1 MPADWSSFIKNVSDK
16 LSSQSI
22 KGPEDLADF
31 LTKQYTSATV
41 GKAQSPFGN
50 THQKG
55 QDSIMLAAFSKG
67 FKMLE
72 EERSPTFQEKLLNPL
87 YEKLDSPLPEINAS
101 DFIDKTDLDF
111 KKWSVEQGAG
121 IPDFTFS
128 QLFDTFPKYP
138 KDENELVD
146 KLADS
151 IISKFDGSAGYILW
165 INRLATRYEAALGK
179 KVLDKINEK
188 SKNILKRALVVG
200 DEVVATVNVN
210 ISDFYGFNFNNYRKE
225 DVEGTLVFIGTDPY
239 SNKKKYRI
247 KVKSTQKIV
256 EADEGS
262 ISRVIKST
270 DFSYKS
276 EVLTRKIFSEV
287 LTRKIF
293 QESHFNNPQKIPSRY
308 TEDFILK
315 FTYVSG
321 ADNNYFF
328 DGNRLKR
335 ERYAAEFKRNID
347 LKTKWVNSI
356 ADSYRKAEDPNTTQQ
371 EEKDPYEVM
380 ANGIISY
387 WKSTAS
393 RPLSINPPVPPC
405 VLAPPQG
412 GIYVPIYYGD
422 KKSLANNLR
431 RAFNTGKLLSNPIDK
446 KTPAKLVAAALAFS
460 FAKNL
465 LELKFIY
472 LGGIPSPGGPVPM
485 VGFVPLVF

>member
-101 DFIDKTDLDF
+101 DFVDKTDLDF

-146 KLADS
+146 KLSDS
-151 IISKFDGSAGYILW
+151 ILSKFDGSSGYLLW
-165 INRLATRYEAALGK
+165 LNSLDTGYERDLGR
-179 KVLDKINEK
+179 KVLAKVNEK
-188 SKNILKRALVVG
+188 TKNILKRDLVVG
-200 DEVVATVNVN
+200 DRVVATVSVAY
-210 ISDFYGFNFNNYRKE
+210 DFYNSFNQGNRK
-225 DVEGTLVFIGTDPY
+225 DIEGTLVSIRTDLMGR
-239 SNKKKYRI
+239 KKYII
-247 KVKSTQKIV
+247 KIPNSYNYI
-256 EADEGS
+256 EADEYS
-262 ISRVIKST
+262 VVRLINPT
-270 DFSYKS
+270 DFSQYK
-276 EVLTRKIFSEV
+276 SEV

-293 QESHFNNPQKIPSRY
+293 QESHYNNPQKIPSRY

-315 FTYVSG
+315 FTYVKG
-321 ADNNYFF
+321 IDNNPSRYTYNYAFF
-328 DGNRLKR
+328 GAQLKK
-335 ERYAAEFKRNID
+335 ERYAAEFRRNID
-347 LKTKWVNSI
+347 LKTKWVNEI
-356 ADSYRKAEDPNTTQQ
+356 ADKYRNQEDPNKP
-371 EEKDPYEVM
+371 EEDTEDPYEII
-380 ANGIISY
+380 AGGIIAY
-387 WKSTAS
+387 WKSTVS
-393 RPLSINPPVPPC
+393 RPLSANPPVPPC
-405 VLAPPQG
+405 TLVPPGG

-431 RAFNTGKLLSNPIDK
+431 RAFNTGKMLSNPIDK